1 MAILSTAKI
10 VGMLASAKKTGKQIL
25 NAAGEYVVEVVEDF
39 MSGFAGHGWK
49 IWEYVSGKWKLEIDS
64 IVVRETMTVFEL
76 LIQKIRAVKGAL
88 GITQANGKIK
98 SAILDDAKQNWFI
111 TIEEDEMSFVAHDI
125 LRCQNWQNGTLK
137 GYWVE
142 ISEIRKIDGVDTIVI
157 PVSEFSGSID
167 YIDGMEAVVSGL
179 SDMSIPTEGDEIIQF
194 GNTININRQ
203 SAIYLHADEGGQPAI
218 DILFGINSK
227 SFAGCVKMRIGGDIP
242 GANGLKGFYCEN
254 GLIKGTDSSGHTVYC
269 IYPDGTAEFGD
280 GSARFAADKSG
291 KLAGGAISWEWDADK
306 NKFVCTMGDV
316 ILKWDNLDD
325 EVKENL
331 KGEKGDKGDTG
342 EKGSDGLN
350 GADGINGK
358 DGTSIVWKG
367 SYASHPSNP
376 QNGWA
381 YKNTTDG
388 KSYVYQDGIWY
399 QMTVDGVDGVNG
411 IDGTDGLDIVWK
423 GDLSTPPANP
433 VKNWVYRD
441 TDNGR
446 VYIYNGTAWALMV
459 ADGNDGADGT
469 NGTDGMSVYIT
480 YNDSESQPE
489 KPTGNGTSNGWH
501 TDATSTAV
509 WMSQK
514 VAESVSSGSWG
525 TPIKIKGG
533 KGDTGPQG
541 VPGAPGKDGKVY
553 YTWIKYADDAQ
564 GNGISNDPAGK
575 SFIGLAYN
583 KEAETESNTA
593 SDYIWSRFRGFD
605 GSDGKDGTDG
615 VPGPAGEDGKT
626 TYTWIAYSDNA
637 DGSGMYQVPTDTT
650 KYIGIAV
657 NKDTATESTDP
668 ADYTWSRFR
677 GEDGADGQ
685 DAVMF
690 AIEFYMN
697 GVQIQNIP
705 CDIHSNPVGGST
717 LVAKLFRI
725 KGSTKEL
732 YSAGNWIV
740 NHRLNGTEVS
750 DLDFSS
756 PRSSVDIAI
765 ADVGDFDS
773 ISVGVAGGYSPDDS
787 VISASGTIAK
797 VMANVPD
804 WFVGWD
810 TNKVQIGSEY
820 MISPKLF
827 TGKNTGTAEEPI
839 LTGIV
844 QGDKCITI
852 NGETKSGFYGIKENE
867 IVFSIDSDTADVST
881 VGDIIANAI
890 KATGLNINNKFKVD
904 KDGIV
909 SSKGSVFDG
918 VYVEGFICS
927 KFSTSFDVDEHEY
940 PKTMNYIVNEGTQ
953 LNISLPNDDKY
964 IGAIMTVF
972 LNRNLSSEG
981 MIIGGNVSY
990 NGKRITPLIKN
1001 KGTILRLMATYKVN
1015 NDLYWEVINFDNRNF
1030 ALVNLTA
1037 VEGSNIL
1044 FLLDRTTSANPDK
1057 SMSGTLK
1064 ELSDYWDTI

>member
-25 NAAGEYVVEVVEDF
+25 NAAGEYVAEVVEDF
-39 MSGFAGHGWK
+39 MSGFAGYGWK
-49 IWEYVSGKWKLEIDS
+49 IWEYVKGKWMLEIDS
-64 IVVRETMTVFEL
+64 IRVREQFIVFEML
-76 LIQKIRAVKGAL
+76 VSKMRAIIGSL
-88 GITQANGKIK
+88 GISQACGKIATVTL
-98 SAILDDAKQNWFI
+98 SEDGTEYLI
-111 TIEEDEMSFVAHDI
+111 TLEDETMSFVAHDFM
-125 LRCQNWQNGTLK
+125 RCQTYTGTK
-137 GYWVE
+137 QTFYHVE
-142 ISEIRKIDGVDTIVI
+142 ISSVVEDVI
-157 PVSEFSGSID
+157 HVPVSEFDKDEEDNVINPPEIGND
-167 YIDGMEAVVSGL
+167 VV
-179 SDMSIPTEGDEIIQF
+179 QF
-194 GNTININRQ
+194 GNSVNKNRQ
-203 SAIYLHADEGGQPAI
+203 SAIYIHADESGQPAI
-218 DILFGINSK
+218 DIMFDIDSK
-227 SFAGCVKMRIGGDIP
+227 DWSGKIKARLGGDIP
-242 GANGLKGFYCEN
+242 GEDGARGFYCEN
-254 GLIKGTDSSGHTVYC
+254 GMIKGTDTGGHTVYC
-269 IYPDGTAEFGD
+269 IHPDGTAEFGD
-280 GSARFAADKSG
+280 DSARFAADKSG
-291 KLAGGAISWEWDADK
+291 KLAGGAISWVWDESK
-306 NKFVCTMGDV
+306 NKFICTMGDV
-316 ILKWDNLDD
+316 ILKWDNLSD

-331 KGEKGDKGDTG
+331 KGDKGEKGDKGDTG

-367 SYASHPSNP
+367 SYISHPANP

-399 QMTVDGVDGVNG
+399 QMTVDGVDGANG
-411 IDGTDGLDIVWK
+411 IDGSDGLDIVWK
-423 GDLSTPPANP
+423 GDLSTPPVNP

-459 ADGNDGADGT
+459 ADGNDGTDGAD
-469 NGTDGMSVYIT
+469 GTDGMSVYIT
-480 YNDSESQPE
+480 YHDSESQPE

-525 TPIKIKGG
+525 TPIKIKGN

-593 SDYIWSRFRGFD
+593 FDYSWSRFRGFD
-605 GSDGKDGTDG
+605 GSDGKDGKDGTDG

-637 DGSGMYQVPTDTT
+637 DGSGMYQVPTDAT

-685 DAVMF
+685 DAVML

-697 GVQIQNIP
+697 GVRINDIQ
-705 CDIHSNPVGGST
+705 CDIHGTSISGNTVT
-717 LVAKLFRI
+717 AKLYRI
-725 KGSTKEL
+725 SGSSKEDYTPDRWRVSYL
-732 YSAGNWIV
+732 KEGVEVLSNQPLES
-740 NHRLNGTEVS
+740 LNFINIS
-750 DLDFSS
+750 LDKSLEY
-756 PRSSVDIAI
+756 
-765 ADVGDFDS
+765 DS
-773 ISVGVAGGYSPDDS
+773 IAVMAYEQSIPDYVLITEAS
-787 VISASGTIAK
+787 ISK

-804 WFVGWD
+804 WLIGWD

-852 NGETKSGFYGIKENE
+852 DGVERSGIFALVDNEIMFELDPENGKYKFNGEVNATSGVFKNIKSPNDSFRIKENGEIE
-867 IVFSIDSDTADVST
+867 IVGKISTSSNGTRIEIDPVTNSLKMYTQDGIEVGNLSFFESEWNGVINYLPRLRLRRYVDNVLYNETSIDS
-881 VGDIIANAI
+881 
-890 KATGLNINNKFKVD
+890 
-904 KDGIV
+904 
-909 SSKGSVFDG
+909 
-918 VYVEGFICS
+918 
-927 KFSTSFDVDEHEY
+927 
-940 PKTMNYIVNEGTQ
+940 
-953 LNISLPNDDKY
+953 
-964 IGAIMTVF
+964 
-972 LNRNLSSEG
+972 
-981 MIIGGNVSY
+981 
-990 NGKRITPLIKN
+990 
-1001 KGTILRLMATYKVN
+1001 GTIFCSQKVGSDDYSCYLIPSNGLTFYKN
-1015 NDLYWEVINFDNRNF
+1015 NEQTKHYSK
-1030 ALVNLTA
+1030 A
-1037 VEGSNIL
+1037 
-1044 FLLDRTTSANPDK
+1044 
-1057 SMSGTLK
+1057 
-1064 ELSDYWDTI
+1064 

>member
-10 VGMLASAKKTGKQIL
+10 VGMLVSAKKTGKQVM
-25 NAAGEYVVEVVEDF
+25 NAAGEYVTEVVEDF
-39 MSGFAGHGWK
+39 MSGFAGYGWK
-49 IWEYVSGKWKLEIDS
+49 IWEYVKGKWMLEIDS
-64 IVVRETMTVFEL
+64 IRVREQFIVFEML
-76 LIQKIRAVKGAL
+76 VSKMRAIIGSL
-88 GITQANGKIK
+88 GISQACGKIATVTL
-98 SAILDDAKQNWFI
+98 SEDGTEYLI
-111 TIEEDEMSFVAHDI
+111 TLEDETMSFVAHDFM
-125 LRCQNWQNGTLK
+125 RCQTYTGTK
-137 GYWVE
+137 QTFYHVE
-142 ISEIRKIDGVDTIVI
+142 ISSVVEDVI
-157 PVSEFSGSID
+157 HVPVSEFD
-167 YIDGMEAVVSGL
+167 KD
-179 SDMSIPTEGDEIIQF
+179 TEGIVTNPPEVGNDVVQF
-194 GNTININRQ
+194 GNSVNKNRQ
-203 SAIYLHADEGGQPAI
+203 SAIYIHADESAQPAI
-218 DILFGINSK
+218 DIMFDIDSK
-227 SFAGCVKMRIGGDIP
+227 DWSGKIKTRLGGDIP
-242 GANGLKGFYCEN
+242 GEDGARGFYCEN
-254 GLIKGTDSSGHTVYC
+254 GMIKGTDTGGHTVYC
-269 IYPDGTAEFGD
+269 IHPDGTAEFGD
-280 GSARFAADKSG
+280 GSAKFAADKSG
-291 KLAGGAISWEWDADK
+291 KLAGGAISWVWDADK

-331 KGEKGDKGDTG
+331 KGEKGDKGDKGDTG
-342 EKGSDGLN
+342 DKGGDGLN

-367 SYASHPSNP
+367 SYVSHPSNP

-399 QMTVDGVDGVNG
+399 QMTVDGVDGANG

-446 VYIYNGTAWALMV
+446 VYIYNGAAWALMV
-459 ADGNDGADGT
+459 ADGNDGVSGADG
-469 NGTDGMSVYIT
+469 NDGMSVYIT

-541 VPGAPGKDGKVY
+541 VPGPAGKDGKVY

-593 SDYIWSRFRGFD
+593 SDYSWSRFRGFD
-605 GSDGKDGTDG
+605 GKDGKDGTDG
-615 VPGPAGEDGKT
+615 VPGPAGDDGKT

-685 DAVMF
+685 DAVML

-697 GVQIQNIP
+697 GVRINDIQ
-705 CDIHSNPVGGST
+705 CDIHGTSISGNTVT
-717 LVAKLFRI
+717 AKLYRI
-725 KGSTKEL
+725 SGSSKEDYTPDRWRVSYL
-732 YSAGNWIV
+732 KEGVEVLSIQPLES
-740 NHRLNGTEVS
+740 LNFINIS
-750 DLDFSS
+750 LDESLEY
-756 PRSSVDIAI
+756 
-765 ADVGDFDS
+765 DS
-773 ISVGVAGGYSPDDS
+773 IAVMAYERSIPDYVLITEAS
-787 VISASGTIAK
+787 ISK

-804 WFVGWD
+804 WLIGWD

-844 QGDKCITI
+844 QGNKCITI
-852 NGETKSGFYGIKENE
+852 DGVERSGIFALVDNEIMFELDPENGKYKFNGEVNATSGVFKNIKSPNDSFRIKENGEIE
-867 IVFSIDSDTADVST
+867 IVGKISTSSNGTRIEIDPVTNSLKMYTQDGIEVGNLSFFESEWNGVINYLPRLRLRRYVDNVLYNETSIDS
-881 VGDIIANAI
+881 
-890 KATGLNINNKFKVD
+890 
-904 KDGIV
+904 
-909 SSKGSVFDG
+909 
-918 VYVEGFICS
+918 
-927 KFSTSFDVDEHEY
+927 
-940 PKTMNYIVNEGTQ
+940 
-953 LNISLPNDDKY
+953 
-964 IGAIMTVF
+964 
-972 LNRNLSSEG
+972 
-981 MIIGGNVSY
+981 
-990 NGKRITPLIKN
+990 
-1001 KGTILRLMATYKVN
+1001 GTIFCSQKVGSDDYSCYLIPSNGLTFYKN
-1015 NDLYWEVINFDNRNF
+1015 NEQTKHYSK
-1030 ALVNLTA
+1030 A
-1037 VEGSNIL
+1037 
-1044 FLLDRTTSANPDK
+1044 
-1057 SMSGTLK
+1057 
-1064 ELSDYWDTI
+1064 

>member
-280 GSARFAADKSG
+280 GSAKFAADRSG
-291 KLAGGAISWEWDADK
+291 KLAGGAISWVWDADK

-316 ILKWDNLDD
+316 ILGWDNLDP

-367 SYASHPSNP
+367 SYVSHPANP

-388 KSYVYQDGIWY
+388 KSYVYQDGTWY
-399 QMTVDGVDGVNG
+399 QMTVDGVDGANG
-411 IDGTDGLDIVWK
+411 KDGTDGLDIVWK

-593 SDYIWSRFRGFD
+593 SDYSWSRFRGFD
-605 GSDGKDGTDG
+605 GKDGKDGTDG

-637 DGSGMYQVPTDTT
+637 DGSGMYQVPTDAT

-697 GVQIQNIP
+697 GVQVQNIP
-705 CDIHSNPVGGST
+705 CDIHSNPVGGSA

-773 ISVGVAGGYSPDDS
+773 ISVGVAGGYSPDDP

-804 WFVGWD
+804 WLIGWD

-881 VGDIIANAI
+881 VGDVIANAI

>member
-10 VGMLASAKKTGKQIL
+10 VGMLASAKKTGKQVM
-25 NAAGEYVVEVVEDF
+25 NAAGEWVAEVVEDF
-39 MSGFAGHGWK
+39 MSGFAGYGWK
-49 IWEYVSGKWKLEIDS
+49 IWEYVKGKWMLEIDS
-64 IVVRETMTVFEL
+64 IRVREQFIVFEML
-76 LIQKIRAVKGAL
+76 VSKMRAIIGSL
-88 GITQANGKIK
+88 GISQACGKIATVTL
-98 SAILDDAKQNWFI
+98 SEDGTEYLI
-111 TIEEDEMSFVAHDI
+111 TLEDETMSFVAHDFM
-125 LRCQNWQNGTLK
+125 RCQTYTGTK
-137 GYWVE
+137 QTFYHVE
-142 ISEIRKIDGVDTIVI
+142 ISSVVEDVI
-157 PVSEFSGSID
+157 HVPVSEFD
-167 YIDGMEAVVSGL
+167 KD
-179 SDMSIPTEGDEIIQF
+179 TEGIVTNPPEVGNDIVQF
-194 GNTININRQ
+194 GNSVNKNRQ
-203 SAIYLHADEGGQPAI
+203 SAIYIHADESGQPAI
-218 DILFGINSK
+218 DIMFDIDSK
-227 SFAGCVKMRIGGDIP
+227 DWTGKIKTRLGGDIP
-242 GANGLKGFYCEN
+242 GGDGTRGFYCEN
-254 GLIKGTDSSGHTVYC
+254 GMIKGTDTGGHTVYC
-269 IYPDGTAEFGD
+269 IHPDGTAEFGD
-280 GSARFAADKSG
+280 GSAKFAADKSG
-291 KLAGGAISWEWDADK
+291 KLAGGAISWVWDADK

-331 KGEKGDKGDTG
+331 KGEKGDKGDKGDTG
-342 EKGSDGLN
+342 DKGGDGLN

-367 SYASHPSNP
+367 SYVSHPANP

-388 KSYVYQDGIWY
+388 KSYVYQDGTWY
-399 QMTVDGVDGVNG
+399 QMTVDGVDGANG
-411 IDGTDGLDIVWK
+411 VDGTDGLDIVWK

-459 ADGNDGADGT
+459 ADGTDGADGT

-480 YNDSESQPE
+480 YHDSESQPE

-501 TDATSTAV
+501 TNATSTVV

-514 VAESVSSGSWG
+514 VTENVSSGSWG
-525 TPIKIKGG
+525 TPIKIKGN

-593 SDYIWSRFRGFD
+593 SDYSWSRFRGFD
-605 GSDGKDGTDG
+605 GSDGKDGKDGTDG

-637 DGSGMYQVPTDTT
+637 DGSGMYQVPTDAT

-697 GVQIQNIP
+697 GVQVQNIP
-705 CDIHSNPVGGST
+705 CDIHGTSISGNIVI
-717 LVAKLFRI
+717 AKLYRI
-725 KGSTKEL
+725 SGSSKEDYTPDRWRVSYL
-732 YSAGNWIV
+732 KEGVEVLSIQPLES
-740 NHRLNGTEVS
+740 LNFINIS
-750 DLDFSS
+750 LDKSLEY
-756 PRSSVDIAI
+756 
-765 ADVGDFDS
+765 DS
-773 ISVGVAGGYSPDDS
+773 IAVMVYEQSIPDYVLITEAS
-787 VISASGTIAK
+787 ISK

-804 WFVGWD
+804 WLIGWD

-852 NGETKSGFYGIKENE
+852 DGVERSGIFALVDNEIMFELDPENGKYKFNGEVNATSGVFKNIKSPNDSFRIKENGEIE
-867 IVFSIDSDTADVST
+867 IVGKISTSSNGTRIEIDPVTNSLKMYTQDGIEVGNLSFFESEWNGVINYLPRLRLRRYVDNVLYNETSIDS
-881 VGDIIANAI
+881 
-890 KATGLNINNKFKVD
+890 
-904 KDGIV
+904 
-909 SSKGSVFDG
+909 
-918 VYVEGFICS
+918 
-927 KFSTSFDVDEHEY
+927 
-940 PKTMNYIVNEGTQ
+940 
-953 LNISLPNDDKY
+953 
-964 IGAIMTVF
+964 
-972 LNRNLSSEG
+972 
-981 MIIGGNVSY
+981 
-990 NGKRITPLIKN
+990 
-1001 KGTILRLMATYKVN
+1001 GTIFCSQKVGSDDYSCYLIPSNGLTFYKN
-1015 NDLYWEVINFDNRNF
+1015 NEQTKHYSK
-1030 ALVNLTA
+1030 A
-1037 VEGSNIL
+1037 
-1044 FLLDRTTSANPDK
+1044 
-1057 SMSGTLK
+1057 
-1064 ELSDYWDTI
+1064 